1 MPLLRDVMQ
10 REWFADVIEELE
22 KQFAP
27 AKFTSNTASQ
37 AVFPQSCSKRLGKSQ
52 HSFIFGIKP
61 VTCDTQ
67 MTSSQVSYNHA
78 ALLELNK
85 PKTRSCRNGK
95 FQK

>member
-1 MPLLRDVMQ
+1 MPLFRCYAKRVK
-10 REWFADVIEELE
+10 FADVIEELE

-37 AVFPQSCSKRLGKSQ
+37 AVFPQSCSKQLGKSQ

-61 VTCDTQ
+61 MTCDTQ